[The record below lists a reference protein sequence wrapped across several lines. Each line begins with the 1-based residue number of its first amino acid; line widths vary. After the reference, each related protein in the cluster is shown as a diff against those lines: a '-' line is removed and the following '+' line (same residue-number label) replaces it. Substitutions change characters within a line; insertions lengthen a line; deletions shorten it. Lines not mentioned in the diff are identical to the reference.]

1 MKDKQNGQ
9 KPQES
14 TSQGYLQLLS
24 AGFELVEY
32 VRASRTA
39 NTHEYMNDLAFYI
52 NNFLKAGDRK
62 ERYLFDGKDTII
74 KSR

>member
-1 MKDKQNGQ
+1 MEDKQNNP

-14 TSQGYLQLLS
+14 ANQVDQLLS

-32 VRASRTA
+32 VKASRTV
-39 NTHEYMNDLAFYI
+39 NTPEYMKDLAFYI
-52 NNFLKAGDRK
+52 NNFLKAGGRK